1 MGGRLLRGL
10 LSALPTL
17 LAVAWLGAS
26 APGAALAQAA
36 APAPAGASPVRE
48 CPPPPRSPDAQQLQA
63 AQEQARD
70 RGMLWRLTRDGRV
83 SYLYGTVHI
92 GRLEWIFPGPV
103 VRAALA
109 ATDTLALELDLAD
122 PSMAQ
127 AMQASLAGQPDAL
140 PLPQTLQR
148 RLTRQIEAACL
159 PQGMLENQ
167 HPLMQAITLTVL
179 AGRWE
184 GLEPGYAQEIML
196 AGAARAAGLQVISLE
211 TVALQVGALI
221 PAEEATARAMLDKT
235 LQQLESGVTRR
246 TTARLAQ
253 AWAEGRL
260 AELEQYERWCECMNT
275 DQDRELM
282 RRLNDDRNPKLARR
296 IDALHGSGKR
306 VFAAVGALH
315 MTGLRALPGLLAQ
328 RGFTVERVAFPP

>member
-1 MGGRLLRGL
+1 MLR
-10 LSALPTL
+10 AL
-17 LAVAWLGAS
+17 LAAGSL
-26 APGAALAQAA
+26 ALAAA
-36 APAPAGASPVRE
+36 GGWAQAPAPAAGGGTGAPAAARE
-48 CPPPPRSPDAQQLQA
+48 CPPAPSSPSAQQLQA

-70 RGMLWRLTRDGRV
+70 RGMLWRLTRDGRT

-103 VRAALA
+103 LRAALA

-159 PQGMLENQ
+159 PAGMLENQ

-196 AGAARAAGLQVISLE
+196 AGAARTAGLQVISLE
-211 TVALQVGALI
+211 TVALQIGALI
-221 PAEEATARAMLDKT
+221 PADEATARAMLDKT
-235 LQQLESGVTRR
+235 LQQLETGVTRR

-260 AELEQYERWCECMNT
+260 TELEQYERWCECMST
-275 DQDRELM
+275 EQDRELM
-282 RRLNDDRNPKLARR
+282 RRLNDDRNPTLARR
-296 IDALHGSGKR
+296 IDALHGAGKR

-315 MTGLRALPGLLAQ
+315 MTGLRALPALLAQ